1 MSAYQVQYLLSIIAG
16 AVAVIFIF
24 TPHEYAHALIA
35 YKSGDMTAKL
45 YGRLTLNPMKHLDPV
60 GYVMCVLT
68 GFGWARPV
76 PVNPDNFRH
85 YRRGLFGTAIAG
97 VVTNYI
103 IAFIAYPIYL
113 CLSVYVLSMPSIR
126 SNQVAYYLLW
136 TVSDI
141 FYLIYAYGMSV
152 FLFNLLPFR
161 PLDGFRIVEAVT
173 RGMNPVR
180 RFLETYGYYILWF
193 LIIESF
199 ICRFMYNMFGYSM
212 FYYANILGYVGW
224 FAQTYVGW
232 PIMKLWGLIIH

>member
-1 MSAYQVQYLLSIIAG
+1 MSVYQAEYLLSILAG
-16 AVAVIFIF
+16 AIAVIFIF

-45 YGRLTLNPMKHLDPV
+45 YGRLTLNPMKHLDPI

-68 GFGWARPV
+68 GFGWAKPV

-85 YRRGLFGTAIAG
+85 YRRGLFGTAVAG

-103 IAFIAYPIYL
+103 IAFIAYPLYL
-113 CLSVYVLSMPSIR
+113 VMVKYVLTLDSVQASR
-126 SNQVAYYLLW
+126 VAYYLVWL
-136 TVSDI
+136 VAEI
-141 FYLIYAYGMSV
+141 FYLIYAYGMCV

-161 PLDGFRIVEAVT
+161 PLDGFRIVEALT

-199 ICRFMYNMFGYSM
+199 VCRFIYNMFGITYIQ
-212 FYYANILGYVGW
+212 YANVLGYVSW
-224 FAQTYVGW
+224 VAQNYIGW
-232 PIMKLWGLIIH
+232 PIMKLWGLIIP